1 MPTTPKKRIGDM
13 NLVQNTER
21 KFGSADAYYHVRVQ
35 FAGNVEKHML
45 LTEDEVTDAVERAE
59 ANEEDLLQ
67 PSGLQDALD

>member
-1 MPTTPKKRIGDM
+1 MANSLKKRIGDM

-59 ANEEDLLQ
+59 ANAEDLLK